1 MHLSDRSIIKLC
13 DPKLSNP
20 LIDPFVPHKE
30 VHPCGLSFGLS
41 AASYDLRIAEDVYLP
56 ANPVYAL
63 AENLRAMNWQDDFAM
78 QMWKDHLRTI
88 PCQSQLAYT
97 LEKLHLPDNVVG
109 YVVDKSSYARRFVSA
124 LNTLFDP
131 GFRGHGVLEL
141 VNLSDKPIT
150 IRAGE
155 PVCQMAFH
163 WLDEPAREPYRG
175 KYQDQTAGAHG
186 ARYEKPE
193 GGWTDGR
200 N

>member
-1 MHLSDRSIIKLC
+1 MQLSDKSIIKLC
-13 DPKLSNP
+13 QLDDQP
-20 LIDPFVPHKE
+20 LIEPFVDHKV
-30 VHPCGLSFGLS
+30 VHPCGFSYGLS
-41 AASYDLRIAEDVYLP
+41 ACSYDLRIAEDVHLP

-63 AENLRAMNWQDDFAM
+63 AESLRAMNWQDDFAM
-78 QMWKDHLRTI
+78 QLWRDMLRSAQ
-88 PCQSQLAYT
+88 CQSQLAYT

-141 VNLSDKPIT
+141 VNLSDKPVT
-150 IRAGE
+150 IYAGE

-163 WLDEPAREPYRG
+163 WLDQPALHPYRG

-186 ARYEKPE
+186 ARYEGKD
-193 GGWTDGR
+193 GGWSSGR
-200 N
+200 D